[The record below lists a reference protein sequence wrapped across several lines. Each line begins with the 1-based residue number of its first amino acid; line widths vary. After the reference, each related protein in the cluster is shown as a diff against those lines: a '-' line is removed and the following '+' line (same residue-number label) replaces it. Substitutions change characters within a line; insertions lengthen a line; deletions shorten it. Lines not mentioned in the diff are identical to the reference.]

1 VKPKPKPR
9 RTLYGGSRRPL
20 TSEEASAKMD
30 DR

>member
-20 TSEEASAKMD
+20 TTEEVSAKRE